1 MSELSLSIS
10 INVLMHVFGCDRNH
24 VTQRF
29 NQGLEPVETCEGH
42 LSLDADIED
51 ELLLWIEA
59 NAAKS
64 IIVTGRDID
73 IHAYVENQYYLIML
87 CRCVNSF
94 MN

>member
-10 INVLMHVFGCDRNH
+10 INVLMHGFGYDRNQ
-24 VTQRF
+24 VTQGF
-29 NQGLEPVETCEGH
+29 DQGLEPVETCEGH

-51 ELLLWIEA
+51 EFLLWIEA

-64 IIVTGRDID
+64 IIVTGKD
-73 IHAYVENQYYLIML
+73 IHAYVENHYYLTIL
-87 CRCVNSF
+87 CRYVNSF